1 MANIPIWPGSSSFF
15 PGDTPFGFYDNDYQ
29 FQQDADKFAKFAAQ
43 RLGYPLVEVELQDIN
58 LYTAL
63 EDAVTTYGN
72 ELYAYQV
79 ADNLLTFQGNPLTI
93 ENANNKLVQETL
105 ANVVLL
111 SNQYGT
117 EAGVGGKVTYYSGSI
132 QLYRGKQEYDMN
144 EWAISQS
151 ISGGIE
157 IKRIYYEAP
166 PAIMRYFDPYAGTG
180 TGMMGMLDSFG
191 WGSYSPAINFML
203 MPINYDLQKIQAIEF
218 NDQIRKSQYTFEL
231 VNNQLKIFPIPIVHY
246 QTLWFQYVKLEE
258 TRYPYAEI
266 SGSVITTAMDVPY
279 ANPTYSNIN
288 SIGRSW
294 IFEYALAL
302 AKEMLGYVRGKYT
315 TVPIPGS
322 EITFN
327 QSDLITLNNINAAIF
342 ISNYKLIF
350 DWVPCNFIYPSCM
363 QAICCVE
370 VTCLFLCIDLNDLV
384 CCSNI
389 NLIPFDNLLDR
400 LIGKMCTP
408 CSYWT

>member
-1 MANIPIWPGSSSFF
+1 MNISIWPGSSSFF

-58 LYTAL
+58 FYTAL

-79 ADNLLTFQGNPLTI
+79 ADNLLTFQGNPMTI
-93 ENANNKLVQETL
+93 EAANNKLVQETL

-117 EAGVGGKVTYYSGSI
+117 EAGVGGKVTYHSGSI
-132 QLYRGKQEYDMN
+132 RLEAGKQEYNMN

-231 VNNQLKIFPIPIVHY
+231 VNNQLKIFPIPVIHY
-246 QTLWFQYVKLEE
+246 HELWFQYVKLDD
-258 TRYPYAEI
+258 TRQPYADV
-266 SGSVITTAMDVPY
+266 SGSVIVTPGDVPY
-279 ANPTYSNIN
+279 ENPTYSNIN

-302 AKEMLGYVRGKYT
+302 AKEMLGYVRGKYS

-322 EITFN
+322 EITLN
-327 QSDLITLNNINAAIF
+327 QSDLITAAANERNALIERLRVYLDSTSRKALLEKKAAEAENQKNI
-342 ISNYKLIF
+342 
-350 DWVPCNFIYPSCM
+350 
-363 QAICCVE
+363 
-370 VTCLFLCIDLNDLV
+370 LNDV
-384 CCSNI
+384 PMTI
-389 NLIPFDNLLDR
+389 FV
-400 LIGKMCTP
+400 G
-408 CSYWT
+408 

>member
-1 MANIPIWPGSSSFF
+1 MNISIWPGSSSFF

-58 LYTAL
+58 FYTAL

-79 ADNLLTFQGNPLTI
+79 ADNLLTFQGNPMTLAP
-93 ENANNKLVQETL
+93 ANNKLVQETL
-105 ANVVLL
+105 ANVVVL
-111 SNQYGT
+111 SHQYGE
-117 EAGVGGKVTYYSGSI
+117 EAGVGGKVTYHSGSI
-132 QLYRGKQEYDMN
+132 RLEAGKQEYDMN

-180 TGMMGMLDSFG
+180 TGMMQMLDSFG

-246 QTLWFQYVKLEE
+246 QTLWFQYVKLDD
-258 TRYPYAEI
+258 TRQPYADV
-266 SGSVITTAMDVPY
+266 SGSVIVTPGDVPY
-279 ANPTYSNIN
+279 ENPTYSNIN

-302 AKEMLGYVRGKYT
+302 AKEMLGYVRGKYS

-322 EITFN
+322 EITLN
-327 QSDLITLNNINAAIF
+327 QSDLITAATNERNALIERLRVYLDSTSRKALLEKKAAEAENQKNI
-342 ISNYKLIF
+342 
-350 DWVPCNFIYPSCM
+350 
-363 QAICCVE
+363 
-370 VTCLFLCIDLNDLV
+370 LNDV
-384 CCSNI
+384 PMTI
-389 NLIPFDNLLDR
+389 FV
-400 LIGKMCTP
+400 G
-408 CSYWT
+408 

>member
-1 MANIPIWPGSSSFF
+1 MNISIWPGSSSFF

-29 FQQDADKFAKFAAQ
+29 FQQDADKFAKFASQ

-58 LYTAL
+58 FYTAL

-79 ADNLLTFQGNPLTI
+79 ADNLLTFQGNPMTLAP
-93 ENANNKLVQETL
+93 ANNKLVQETL
-105 ANVVLL
+105 ANVVVL
-111 SNQYGT
+111 SHQYGE
-117 EAGVGGKVTYYSGSI
+117 EAGVGGKVTYHSGSI
-132 QLYRGKQEYDMN
+132 RLEAGKQEYDMN

-180 TGMMGMLDSFG
+180 TGMMSMLDSFG

-231 VNNQLKIFPIPIVHY
+231 VNNQLKIFPIPIIHY
-246 QTLWFQYVKLEE
+246 HELWFQYVKLDD
-258 TRYPYAEI
+258 TRQPYADV
-266 SGSVITTAMDVPY
+266 SGSVIVTPGDVPY
-279 ANPTYSNIN
+279 ENPTYSNIN

-302 AKEMLGYVRGKYT
+302 AKEMLGYVRGKYS

-322 EITFN
+322 EITLN
-327 QSDLITLNNINAAIF
+327 QSDLITAAANERNALIERLRVYLDSTSRKALLEKKAAEAENQKNI
-342 ISNYKLIF
+342 
-350 DWVPCNFIYPSCM
+350 
-363 QAICCVE
+363 
-370 VTCLFLCIDLNDLV
+370 LNDV
-384 CCSNI
+384 PMTI
-389 NLIPFDNLLDR
+389 FV
-400 LIGKMCTP
+400 G
-408 CSYWT
+408 

>member
-1 MANIPIWPGSSSFF
+1 MNIPIWPGSSSFF

-43 RLGYPLVEVELQDIN
+43 RMGYPLVEIELQDIN

-105 ANVVLL
+105 SNVVLL

-279 ANPTYSNIN
+279 ANPVYSNIN

-322 EITFN
+322 EITLN
-327 QSDLITLNNINAAIF
+327 QSDLITAATSEKTALTERLRTYLDSTSRKALLEKKAAEAENQKNILADVPMTIF
-342 ISNYKLIF
+342 
-350 DWVPCNFIYPSCM
+350 V
-363 QAICCVE
+363 
-370 VTCLFLCIDLNDLV
+370 
-384 CCSNI
+384 
-389 NLIPFDNLLDR
+389 
-400 LIGKMCTP
+400 G
-408 CSYWT
+408 

>member
-1 MANIPIWPGSSSFF
+1 MNIPIWPGSSSFF

-43 RLGYPLVEVELQDIN
+43 RMGYPLVEIELQDIN
-58 LYTAL
+58 FYTAL

-93 ENANNKLVQETL
+93 ENANNKMVQETL
-105 ANVVLL
+105 ANVVVL
-111 SNQYGT
+111 SHQYGT

-132 QLYRGKQEYDMN
+132 QLNAGQQEYDMN

-246 QTLWFQYVKLEE
+246 QTLWFQYVKLDE
-258 TRYPYAEI
+258 TRQPYAEI

-294 IFEYALAL
+294 VFEYALAL

-322 EITFN
+322 EITLN
-327 QSDLITLNNINAAIF
+327 QGDLITAATSEKTALLERLRIYLDSTSRKALLEKKAAEADYQNNILADVPMTIF
-342 ISNYKLIF
+342 I
-350 DWVPCNFIYPSCM
+350 
-363 QAICCVE
+363 
-370 VTCLFLCIDLNDLV
+370 
-384 CCSNI
+384 
-389 NLIPFDNLLDR
+389 
-400 LIGKMCTP
+400 G
-408 CSYWT
+408 